1 MKPARIS
8 YAWIVLAAGFTII
21 LVGYAMRNTFSVFYP
36 VIVSDFGWTRGST
49 ALMYSLTILVYGLF
63 APVAGGLADKFHP
76 KYVLATG
83 GLVVGCGIA
92 LCSTADSVWH
102 FYLVY
107 GVMVAIGLSLIG
119 ITPVISVLSHWFG
132 SKRGGLVFGILGA
145 GFGVSLITAPLYQW
159 LITGHGWR
167 GAYFIIGLAAVAII
181 VPVSLFLMRRSPQQQ
196 ALIDR
201 KKAGIEDQDAAESLT
216 RVAHQWTVREAMRT
230 RSFRLFL
237 LIGIC
242 NMGFAQQVTIAHQ
255 VYLLQDVGHDPMV
268 AASMFGVYGIAFAA
282 GNLSSP
288 LSDRFGRVPFFI
300 AGCLVAAGSVLLLN
314 IAPQPDSALVPLLFA
329 SCAGWG
335 LGVSPPTCFAALAD
349 RFHGRNYGAIHG
361 TMILFISIGGAVGP
375 WLGGQLHDMT
385 GSYQSVFLLVQVAL
399 VTAAVLSI
407 LATRP
412 SAMATPGEERSSP
425 GSKTRVDTPATR
437 G

>member
-1 MKPARIS
+1 MKSSRFW
-8 YAWIVLAAGFTII
+8 YGWVVLAAGFTII

-49 ALMYSLTILVYGLF
+49 ALMYSITLLSYGLF
-63 APVAGGLADKFHP
+63 APIAGGLADKFHP
-76 KYVLATG
+76 RYVLATG
-83 GLVVGCGIA
+83 GLIVGCGIA
-92 LCSTADSVWH
+92 LCSVADSVWH
-102 FYLVY
+102 FYLIY

-119 ITPVISVLSHWFG
+119 ITPLISVLSHWFG
-132 SKRGGLVFGILGA
+132 SKRGGMVFGILGA

-159 LITGHGWR
+159 LITGQGWR
-167 GAYFIIGLAAVAII
+167 GAYLIIGLSAVAII

-196 ALIDR
+196 SLIDH
-201 KKAGIEDQDAAESLT
+201 KKSALEKPIAEDGPP
-216 RVAHQWTVREAMRT
+216 VIAHQWTVREALRT
-230 RSFRLFL
+230 RSYRLFL
-237 LIGIC
+237 IIGIC

-268 AASMFGVYGIAFAA
+268 AASMFGVYGIAFAV

-288 LSDRFGRVPFFI
+288 LSDRFGRVPFFV
-300 AGCLVAAGSVLLLN
+300 AGCLVAAGSIQLLN
-314 IAPQPDSALVPLLFA
+314 IAPRPDSTLVPLLFA

-361 TMILFISIGGAVGP
+361 TTILFISLGGALGP

-385 GSYQSVFLLVQVAL
+385 GSYQSAFLIVQIVLVA
-399 VTAAVLSI
+399 AAVLSVF
-407 LATRP
+407 ATRP
-412 SAMATPGEERSSP
+412 SAMATRP
-425 GSKTRVDTPATR
+425 TPR
-437 G
+437 